1 MLARRHGPLAA
12 LLLALACALAVPAV
26 VAAKQAPLPP
36 GWPSDRMQLG
46 MRDDEGGADA
56 LRASTRLGARYHYLS
71 GGVNTGSGW
80 SGWAKGGGSFVNG
93 FVDDSAGH
101 GFLPVFSYYQLRE
114 SAPGKD
120 QGEEQG
126 DLDNLRN
133 ASTMRAYY
141 QDLRL
146 FFQKAAE
153 TGRTTVLHVEPDL
166 WGYIQRHTSGGDAA
180 TVPASVS
187 SSGMTELAGLPD
199 NAAGFAQAIVRLRNA
214 YAKNVL
220 LGYHLSVWGTGVDI
234 GDSDPSDARV
244 DELAR
249 QSAAFYASLR
259 TSFDLLFAE
268 YADRDA
274 GYRQNVDGGGTSGWW
289 DAGDFARNVRYLGG
303 VAQATGKRIVM
314 WQVPVGNTK
323 MRAMDNTRGHYQD
336 NRVEWL
342 LDGAAGREHLKAYAN
357 AGVIAFLFGPALPGA
372 TCACDAMGDG
382 VTNPAPLGSGPNRL
396 SLSADDDGGLF
407 RSLANA
413 YYGAGTVALPEAKVT
428 GGTKAPTKAS
438 NARFSIRT
446 SRTHATVRRGRT
458 TSVTVRVTS
467 TRSVKAV
474 VAVQFYAPG
483 ASRPTAQ
490 VDYRGQSLK
499 AGKRKRYTAK
509 YKVPARARAGR
520 WQVKVGVFDPDFKKL
535 WHWSGSATSFTV
547 R

>member
-1 MLARRHGPLAA
+1 MLVCRHGLVAA
-12 LLLALACALAVPAV
+12 ILIALACAIAVP
-26 VAAKQAPLPP
+26 VAATAKQAPLPK
-36 GWPSDRMQLG
+36 GWPTATMQLG

-71 GGVNTGSGW
+71 GGANTGEGW
-80 SGWAKGGGSFVNG
+80 STWANGGGSFVSG

-133 ASTMRAYY
+133 AGTMKAYY

-146 FFQKAAE
+146 FFQKAGE
-153 TGRTTVLHVEPDL
+153 TGQPVVLHVEPDL
-166 WGYIQRHTSGGDAA
+166 WGYVQRHTSGGDAA
-180 TVPASVS
+180 TVPASVA

-199 NAAGFAQAIVRLRNA
+199 DARGFAQAILRLRDT

-244 DELAR
+244 DELAG
-249 QSAAFYASLR
+249 QSAAFYTSLH
-259 TSFDLLFAE
+259 TGFDLLFAE

-289 DAGDFARNVRYLGG
+289 DSGDYARNVRYLGG

-342 LDGAAGREHLKAYAN
+342 LDGAAGREHLTAYTD
-357 AGVIAFLFGPALPGA
+357 AGVIAFLFGPALPNA
-372 TCACDAMGDG
+372 TCACDAMHDG
-382 VTNPAPLGSGPNRL
+382 ITNPSPIGANTAM

-407 RSLANA
+407 RSLANT
-413 YYGAGTVALPEAKVT
+413 YYGAGAVALPEAKVSGGPKAQT
-428 GGTKAPTKAS
+428 GSKT
-438 NARFSIRT
+438 ARFSIRT
-446 SRTHATVRRGRT
+446 SRGAATVRRGR
-458 TSVTVRVTS
+458 SASITVRVTAS
-467 TRSVKAV
+467 TSVKAV
-474 VAVQFYAPG
+474 IAVQFYKPG
-483 ASRPTAQ
+483 ATKPTAQ

-499 AGKRKRYTAK
+499 GNTRRIYTAQ
-509 YKVPARARAGR
+509 YKIPSGARTGR
-520 WQVKVGVFDPDFKKL
+520 WQVKVGVFDPDFKQLLK
-535 WHWSGSATSFTV
+535 WSGSATSFTV